1 MAMDRLYLVSAIICI
16 CIIGFLRVNHY
27 CHHLL
32 DVKTFA
38 IDFLD
43 KLRTYL
49 SSNGSDGGTYSWLT
63 LKSNKMQNQLGSAGI
78 MAAYKPPFANFQ
90 YTNYPIILNMLPELR
105 NALSDSYVLSRLAD
119 QYAATIQE
127 VIIRHI
133 GSIEEIEEFNRKK
146 LKNPIIWFREGVQ
159 LLISS
164 PLYAAFWLGVIK
176 EPVIDRLT
184 GNIIFKFISTFV
196 TLVGFVGSVITIVI
210 GWDQFLSMTTK
221 FVGSRI
227 YLPFKL

>member
-16 CIIGFLRVNHY
+16 CIIGFLRVKHY
-27 CHHLL
+27 CNYLS

-38 IDFLD
+38 IAFLD

-49 SSNGSDGGTYSWLT
+49 SSNGSDVGTYNWLT

-105 NALSDSYVLSRLAD
+105 NALSDSYVMTRLAD

-127 VIIRHI
+127 IVIRHI
-133 GSIEEIEEFNRKK
+133 GSIEEIEEFNRNK
-146 LKNPIIWFREGVQ
+146 LNNPIIWFREGVQ
-159 LLISS
+159 LFISS

-184 GNIIFKFISTFV
+184 GNIIFKIISTFV
-196 TLVGFVGSVITIVI
+196 TLVGFVGSIITIVI
-210 GWDQFLSMTTK
+210 GWDQFLSMATK
-221 FVGSRI
+221 FADSQI
-227 YLPFKL
+227 NLPFKL